1 MGGFIRTLARSFN
14 GKATGIR
21 DWHRPWKEEMISLP
35 F

>member
-1 MGGFIRTLARSFN
+1 MGGFIRTLARYFYD
-14 GKATGIR
+14 KATGTQ